1 MEASVVLSTAATD
14 TNVRPA
20 TVADLDRLDELTLKD
35 FACDFSKVEFPTH
48 DGPWSDAEMQT
59 AVDSFMAAIET
70 R

>member
-1 MEASVVLSTAATD
+1 MEASVVLSAEAAD

-20 TVADLDRLDELTLKD
+20 SAADLDRLDELTLED
-35 FACDFSKVEFPTH
+35 FACDFSQVEFPTH

-59 AVDSFMAAIET
+59 AVDSFMAALET